1 MTINE
6 KIKDM
11 GLKDK
16 IEKELKPEILITIL
30 LISFCFQN
38 LNLFVIGEQAIK
50 VYRVVV
56 ILYILLIIIKKQ
68 LEIPSKKLM
77 IMLIYMSIISVLNFF
92 DMGMERLFFEYLF
105 AFGIFFTTIHI
116 MNIQIITE
124 YLQVA

>member
-16 IEKELKPEILITIL
+16 IEKALKPEILITIL

-38 LNLFVIGEQAIK
+38 LNLFVIGKQAIK

-68 LEIPSKKLM
+68 LVIPSKKLM

-92 DMGMERLFFEYLF
+92 C
-105 AFGIFFTTIHI
+105 
-116 MNIQIITE
+116 
-124 YLQVA
+124 